1 MTLPGFRVEK
11 VLALGEA
18 RTHNPGITWCT
29 VYKYRALTDCA
40 TRAACFHNQYLPL
53 HCLQET
59 LVTLQPKQLL
69 QKKKM
74 FTHGETRT
82 RNLRFRRPTPYP
94 LGHAGCVPP
103 WLKSKNFQISNS
115 LFFFISFFGLGVF
128 VKMYITW
135 GLDKICF
142 SVTGN
147 RTRACWVRASYPNH

>member
-1 MTLPGFRVEK
+1 M
-11 VLALGEA
+11 LALGEA

-40 TRAACFHNQYLPL
+40 TRAACFYNQYLPL

-69 QKKKM
+69 QQKKM

-94 LGHAGCVPP
+94 LGHAGCVSP

-128 VKMYITW
+128 VKIYITHNDMFFFTW
-135 GLDKICF
+135 GTKYIFRYRESNPGLLGE
-142 SVTGN
+142 SQL
-147 RTRACWVRASYPNH
+147 S